1 MRWTARI
8 CLVAAAATFAAF
20 ATVALVAAAG
30 SSSSTFSSDKGK
42 FRILVN
48 GQEVGKED
56 FDLGPSGG
64 DWIAHG
70 TSEIQTPQGVQH
82 VSGTLQLHADGT
94 PARYEWT
101 LQGAKKATAVVTFQG
116 SMATIDL
123 HVQGTQPYTQTFT
136 FQSPRVAILDNN
148 LYDQYAILARLYDW
162 QAKGAQTFSV
172 LIPQELTP
180 GSVSVES
187 LGKQDV
193 NGKKLDELQVKTEDL
208 EVDLFLDG
216 NRLVRIVSPST
227 NAEILRE

>member
-1 MRWTARI
+1 
-8 CLVAAAATFAAF
+8 
-20 ATVALVAAAG
+20 
-30 SSSSTFSSDKGK
+30 
-42 FRILVN
+42 
-48 GQEVGKED
+48 
-56 FDLGPSGG
+56 
-64 DWIAHG
+64 
-70 TSEIQTPQGVQH
+70 
-82 VSGTLQLHADGT
+82 
-94 PARYEWT
+94 
-101 LQGAKKATAVVTFQG
+101 
-116 SMATIDL
+116 L

-180 GSVSVES
+180 GSVTVES
-187 LGKQDV
+187 LGSQDV
-193 NGKKLDELQVKTEDL
+193 NGKKLTELQVKTEDL